1 MTDNITRFGAD
12 RLGPEKSSPEQ
23 YAPPDRRAPKKL
35 NDVDQVVANAVEGE
49 IREFVRRDISFLHQ
63 QRSEADP
70 ANEPAAEHLN
80 GLIRRVA
87 GASTEEIDQ
96 VILELQRVRDMLH
109 SEGERLSDEI
119 ARYARLNQHL
129 MAGMKVIAENLKQWK
144 GDAVSREQ
152 LMAEFKSRWLGGNPP
167 D

>member
-1 MTDNITRFGAD
+1 MTDNIRRLGAV
-12 RLGPEKSSPEQ
+12 GPEKSSPEQ

-35 NDVDQVVANAVEGE
+35 SDVDQVAANAVEGE
-49 IREFVRRDISFLHQ
+49 IREFRRDVSFLHQ

-70 ANEPAAEHLN
+70 TNDPAAEHLN

-109 SEGERLSDEI
+109 SEGERLSGEI
-119 ARYARLNQHL
+119 ARYASLNQHL
-129 MAGMKVIAENLKQWK
+129 MAGMKVITENLKQWN
-144 GDAVSREQ
+144 GAAVSREQ
-152 LMAEFKSRWLGGNPP
+152 LMAEFKSRWLGGNPA